1 MAEPIVDVLVVCP
14 KCGQDTPQYED
25 CVMCGHPLRDPTAQP
40 RDLSEDEMQKMMA
53 DAKVEEIK
61 AKRQIL
67 LHDAWDHAPYLDRL
81 QRLAQIAPNNPKL
94 HYYIGAAHT
103 EMGEHRK
110 AIVSYTRALI
120 ADPKMADAF
129 RRRGDSQYILVP
141 VLSGDVQ
148 AYYDRALG
156 DYETA
161 LSLEPDVY
169 TYNIHGSVIASLG
182 RIEEAVQEYELAV
195 RLDPSYPETY
205 FNRGYAFKMLG
216 ETDLAVADFQ
226 KFLSFDGYW
235 NQELVFQAQSYI
247 KEMTEPQ

>member
-1 MAEPIVDVLVVCP
+1 MAEPMYNELVVCP
-14 KCGQDTPQYED
+14 KCGQDTPRYED
-25 CVMCGHPLRDPTAQP
+25 CVMCGHSLLDPAAQP
-40 RDLSEDEMQKMMA
+40 RDLSEDDMQKMMA
-53 DAKVEEIK
+53 DAKVQEIK

-67 LHDAWDHAPYLDRL
+67 LHDSWDHAPYLDRL

-94 HYYIGAAHT
+94 HYYIGAAYT

-156 DYETA
+156 DYETS

-182 RIEEAVQEYELAV
+182 RIEEAVQEYELAI

-226 KFLSFDGYW
+226 RFLSFEGYW
-235 NQELVFQAQSYI
+235 NQELAFQAQSYI